1 MEKSLDA
8 LLGLQAH
15 GSHTS
20 KAYVQSKQKFD
31 AICGHDSNPSLLLES
46 IAGLITVTSSPAGS
60 LYYYIKEAQMV
71 LSDWCYPSVD
81 SSWYVGVD
89 THYNPRVLLEEADFA
104 QDSFR
109 LLDKQV
115 PHCLREYIVMYQHVL
130 CFDDPMPC

>member
-1 MEKSLDA
+1 
-8 LLGLQAH
+8 
-15 GSHTS
+15 
-20 KAYVQSKQKFD
+20 
-31 AICGHDSNPSLLLES
+31 
-46 IAGLITVTSSPAGS
+46 
-60 LYYYIKEAQMV
+60 MV